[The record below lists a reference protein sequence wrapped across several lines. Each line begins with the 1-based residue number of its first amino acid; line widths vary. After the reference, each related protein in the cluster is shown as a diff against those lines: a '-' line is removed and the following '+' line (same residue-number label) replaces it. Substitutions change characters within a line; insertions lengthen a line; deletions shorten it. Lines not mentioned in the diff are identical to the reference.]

1 MTYLLYAFLIF
12 WLTAVFY
19 TSVMHFK
26 LIKDKE
32 PEVWADMHWSSKGI
46 GYLTLWVGLVLDL
59 LLNVLV
65 MTVVFVELPKELLTT
80 GCVRRNKFNPSDKLL
95 FGLITSKLMQAY
107 RYKLALAFCQNY
119 LTPFDREHCE

>member
-1 MTYLLYAFLIF
+1 MTYILYAFIII

-65 MTVVFVELPKELLTT
+65 MTFIFIELPKELLTT
-80 GCVRRNKFNPSDKLL
+80 GRVRRHKFGPVGWRRSVAL
-95 FGLITSKLMQAY
+95 F
-107 RYKLALAFCQNY
+107 FCRNY
-119 LTPFDREHCE
+119 LTPFDKQHCE